1 MNSKNISYEIIARE
15 IPSVIRNCS
24 KCKRNTE
31 FYCSEKFRVN
41 ANQKMVDVWLIYNC
55 VCCESTWNYPIYSRV
70 HVNKIN
76 SELHK
81 KFMGN
86 DKSTIWHYA
95 FQISRLRNLCSDVN
109 TEICYEL
116 RKEKELQSMMQ
127 NTTISIRSQ
136 YEFGLR
142 LDKLLAEILGVSRTK
157 IATFV
162 QDGLLVL
169 PPHVKPKSKVVD
181 HLHIAII
188 GNWYADKLK

>member
-24 KCKRNTE
+24 KCKKNTE

-76 SELHK
+76 SELHQ

-95 FQISRLRNLCSDVN
+95 FQISRLRSLCSDVN

-127 NTTISIRSQ
+127 NTTITISSQ

-142 LDKLLAEILGVSRTK
+142 LDKLLAEIFQVSRK
-157 IATFV
+157 KVANLV
-162 QDGLLVL
+162 QEGLLVL
-169 PPHVKPKSKVVD
+169 PNDIKLKSRVFD
-181 HLHIAII
+181 HLQIKV
-188 GNWYADKLK
+188 ADDWNKQN